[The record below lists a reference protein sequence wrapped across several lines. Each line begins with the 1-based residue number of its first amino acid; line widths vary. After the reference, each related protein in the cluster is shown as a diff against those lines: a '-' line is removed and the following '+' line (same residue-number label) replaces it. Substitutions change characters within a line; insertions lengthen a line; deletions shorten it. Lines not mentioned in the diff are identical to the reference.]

1 MNINCNR
8 MEFIY
13 HEGVLSAGLLA
24 VEVMREKG
32 TECIRSAQSL
42 EAFEEAHGQLL
53 QHSWSTL
60 YT

>member
-1 MNINCNR
+1 